1 MILLLTLNI
10 FHTFFIIFFVDFKQG
25 HNSWDFIELF
35 CLQNFCVTV
44 SYLSIHIS
52 SCIIFFVFT
61 KKERNQLKIKTN
73 KQTKSKVT
81 TFIGHICEVLTLWKE
96 GRYMQKFN
104 FIVFEDIRVIWK
116 KNLAAHSS
124 NFDKIYEIHYISC
137 PLKLL

>member
-35 CLQNFCVTV
+35 CLQNVCVTV

-81 TFIGHICEVLTLWKE
+81 TFIGHNCEALTLWKE

-104 FIVFEDIRVIWK
+104 FIVFEDIRVI
-116 KNLAAHSS
+116 
-124 NFDKIYEIHYISC
+124 
-137 PLKLL
+137 